1 MASTPL
7 TPSSCL
13 FSPQIDIAGADSR
26 QLMHKTS
33 RFECTDPLRL
43 AAMSSPT
50 DQGRVSKFIHCDCDC
65 FFAAIEMRDDPSLR
79 GRPVAVG
86 GDANRRG
93 VIATCNYEAREYGVH
108 SAMASATARK
118 LCRDLII
125 VPGNMEK
132 YREVSQQ
139 VRHIFLDYTPLVEPL
154 SLDEAYLDVTDSTM
168 FKGSATLIAREIR
181 RRVREEVG
189 ITISAG
195 IAPNK
200 FLAKIAS
207 DWNKPDGQFAI
218 TPEQVAAFVLTLP
231 VRKIH
236 GVGKVTAQR
245 MQLLGIDT
253 CTDLQRY
260 TLVELIDL
268 FGSFGE
274 RLYALCRGRDD
285 RKIELNQERKSI
297 SVEETYVQDLLT
309 VEQCLA
315 ALPGLL
321 EDLLGR
327 LAGHR
332 TDFTIGKQF
341 VKLKFNDFI
350 STTVEQAATAPDM
363 DGFMALCRTGFARGN
378 KPVRLLGLGV
388 RARMQDRY
396 TQLELPLQHG
406 AG

>member
-1 MASTPL
+1 M
-7 TPSSCL
+7 
-13 FSPQIDIAGADSR
+13 
-26 QLMHKTS
+26 TS
-33 RFECTDPLRL
+33 RFERANPLRL
-43 AAMSSPT
+43 APMSTTT
-50 DQGRVSKFIHCDCDC
+50 DPGRNSKFIHCDCDC

-86 GDANRRG
+86 GDASRRG
-93 VIATCNYEAREYGVH
+93 VIATCNYEAREFGVH

-125 VPGNMEK
+125 IPGTMEK
-132 YREVSQQ
+132 YRTASLQ
-139 VRHIFLDYTPLVEPL
+139 VRKIFLDYTPLVEPL
-154 SLDEAYLDVTDSTM
+154 SLDEAYLDVTDSTA

-218 TPEQVAAFVLTLP
+218 TPDQVAAFVLTLP

-253 CTDLQRY
+253 CADLQRY
-260 TLVELIDL
+260 PLLDLLDL

-274 RLYALCRGRDD
+274 RLFALCRGRDD
-285 RKIELNQERKSI
+285 RRITLDQERKSI
-297 SVEETYVQDLLT
+297 SVEETYAQDLST

-315 ALPGLL
+315 ALPALL
-321 EDLLGR
+321 DDLLGR
-327 LAGHR
+327 VARHR

-341 VKLKFNDFI
+341 VKLKFHDFV
-350 STTVEQAATAPDM
+350 STTVEQAAVAPDLE
-363 DGFMALCRTGFARGN
+363 GFEALCRTGFARGN

-388 RARMQDRY
+388 RAGAQDRFA
-396 TQLELPLQHG
+396 QLELPLQQRS
-406 AG
+406 A